1 MMKLEENKKPAQK
14 HPWLAI
20 RHGYGE
26 QKYTFYDVSEK
37 RCYERSIPELQNKI
51 IHRYAH
57 EWFVL
62 EEVNS
67 NDCYLWSPVSNDKIQ
82 LPLIPEYCRVTSCLL
97 SAPPHDPECLVLF
110 LIEEEINDD
119 MNDNSDDDTLDE
131 NAAADDDRDSE
142 NSDDH
147 KDVNKLPALLFCKP
161 GYDHEFHKQDLQSII
176 GDNVSVKQWTVF
188 KKKFYLLT
196 FETNILLR
204 LDPDN
209 DLGTITATRMTNQ
222 PPDVRTNFELV
233 WSQSYL
239 IPSSCDDNDMLL
251 YVHKD
256 SNGKLDALMPYDF
269 LVLRF
274 DFVQR
279 VWVKMESIGEIAIFL
294 SDYSLTTCS
303 TRGRSDVNKG
313 FIYFTQGRYL
323 YTFNMEISGISVS
336 LPCQRVSNRNA
347 LTYWLTF
354 PF

>member
-1 MMKLEENKKPAQK
+1 MDMASKSILFTTYQ
-14 HPWLAI
+14 
-20 RHGYGE
+20 
-26 QKYTFYDVSEK
+26 K

-51 IHRYAH
+51 ICRYAH
-57 EWFVL
+57 EWLVL
-62 EEVNS
+62 EHDDS
-67 NDCYLWSPVSNDKIQ
+67 NDCYLWNPVSNDKIQ
-82 LPLIPEYCRVTSCLL
+82 LPLIPEYCRVTICLL

-119 MNDNSDDDTLDE
+119 MDDNSDDDTLDE
-131 NAAADDDRDSE
+131 NADDDDRDSE

-161 GYDHEFHKQDLQSII
+161 GYDDEFHKQDLQSII

-188 KKKFYLLT
+188 KKK
-196 FETNILLR
+196 N
-204 LDPDN
+204 N
-209 DLGTITATRMTNQ
+209 TATRMSNQ

-251 YVHKD
+251 YVRKD
-256 SNGKLDALMPYDF
+256 FNGKLDALSPYDF

-294 SDYSLTTCS
+294 SDCSLTTCS

-313 FIYFTQGRYL
+313 FIYFTEGRYL

-336 LPCQRVSNRNA
+336 LPCQGVSNRNA
-347 LTYWLTF
+347 LTCWLTF